1 LFFPISRSK
10 IGEKEVLVLMQSED
24 ELTATLEN
32 GVIMASGRGTC
43 RLTKTQEGVTR
54 GEGDVVITI
63 AFEDSLGDKRM

>member
-1 LFFPISRSK
+1 M
-10 IGEKEVLVLMQSED
+10 LMQSED